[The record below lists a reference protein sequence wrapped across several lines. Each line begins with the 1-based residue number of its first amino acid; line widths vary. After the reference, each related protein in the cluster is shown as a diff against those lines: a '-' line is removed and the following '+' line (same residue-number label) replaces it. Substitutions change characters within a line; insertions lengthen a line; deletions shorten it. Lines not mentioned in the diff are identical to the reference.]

1 MRKRTYVRTH
11 GDGNSLGELLA
22 KVAHVQIEDFLLAL
36 PRLGTRCMGC
46 KILLNGKCGHRENML
61 LMHQTHSLVAELKGV
76 FNGFDTGLCRIQR
89 PGLASG
95 VYRDVFSNASSF
107 VYRSAEFG
115 FGVLVGSG

>member
-1 MRKRTYVRTH
+1 MRKRTYVRTR

-46 KILLNGKCGHRENML
+46 KILLDGKRGHREDML

-89 PGLASG
+89 PRLAS
-95 VYRDVFSNASSF
+95 RMHRHISP
-107 VYRSAEFG
+107 
-115 FGVLVGSG
+115 